1 MSNSN
6 EGSKNQNPIGNKIRE
21 VDERI
26 IVMKQER
33 EVLQTFNHLC
43 NLRELVNTSHK
54 NLKADLP
61 LCEKIEIINDLR
73 KNLPTHMTSLEVTR
87 NYSGGSGGGSG
98 GGGSYRP
105 SQNYRV
111 RNTDGYRPDKSENS
125 LGRNINNNNASTA
138 PSLWVSGF
146 SESTSQQDLHNLFL
160 PLDQK
165 LTLELVV
172 HRGHYAF
179 INFRD
184 LSAAE
189 SAHSRCWNLNGE
201 ILETNVRYPR

>member
-1 MSNSN
+1 MQVEKSTS
-6 EGSKNQNPIGNKIRE
+6 QIGNKIRE

-26 IVMKQER
+26 IMMKQER
-33 EVLQTFNHLC
+33 EVLSIFNAVC
-43 NLRELVNTSHK
+43 NLKELVNTTHK
-54 NLKADLP
+54 NLKADIP

-73 KNLPTHMTSLEVTR
+73 KSMPSHISALNIKCSDDGNR
-87 NYSGGSGGGSG
+87 NYSA
-98 GGGSYRP
+98 YRT

-111 RNTDGYRPDKSENS
+111 RNTDGYRPEKSEHS
-125 LGRNINNNNASTA
+125 LGRNINNNSGNV

-146 SESTSQQDLHNLFL
+146 SETTSQTDLHNLFL
-160 PLDQK
+160 PLDPK
-165 LTLELVV
+165 LSLELVV

-184 LSAAE
+184 PAAAE
-189 SAHSRCWNLNGE
+189 NAQNRCWNLNGE

>member
-1 MSNSN
+1 MSKLKTPKINDVA
-6 EGSKNQNPIGNKIRE
+6 NKIRE
-21 VDERI
+21 VDERL
-26 IVMKQER
+26 VTMKQER

-54 NLKADLP
+54 NLKEDIP

-73 KNLPTHMTSLEVTR
+73 KNLPTHMSSLNVKLEYDVQK
-87 NYSGGSGGGSG
+87 NYCQN
-98 GGGSYRP
+98 
-105 SQNYRV
+105 QNYRV

-125 LGRNINNNNASTA
+125 LGRNININNSQNSSNV

-146 SESTSQQDLHNLFL
+146 SNTTGQSELHTLFQ
-160 PLDQK
+160 PLDNR

-184 LSAAE
+184 LNAAE
-189 SAHSRCWNLNGE
+189 KAHSRCWNLNGE